1 MTSPLG
7 SMLANRPVIRLGA
20 PPRFRELVL
29 EPLRRLVS
37 CPAKSCDKLRRI
49 VCCRQGAMTCR
60 GGFQTR
66 PCGVLCPEVQS

>member
-29 EPLRRLVS
+29 EPLR
-37 CPAKSCDKLRRI
+37 
-49 VCCRQGAMTCR
+49 G
-60 GGFQTR
+60 
-66 PCGVLCPEVQS
+66 